1 MPINSTTVPERDE
14 LAGPTVDI
22 RPVTTGGGAPLPTSA
37 EPDITPG
44 IRVDRVNKMFKV
56 KRADLVALK
65 DVSLDIARSSFLVLI
80 GPSGC
85 GKSTLLRIIGDL
97 ESPTSG
103 SVLVHGESP
112 AVARKQHHIG
122 VAFQDPALLP
132 WRSVYDNVRFPLQI
146 AGHGPDDKA
155 VRELIEL
162 VGLKGFEGAKPAQ
175 LSGGMRQRVAIARSL
190 VLRPR
195 VLLLDE
201 PFGALDEMTRQ
212 RLNIELLRIWQEQMP
227 TTVLVTHSIAEAVFL
242 ADTIAVLAPRPG
254 RVLDCVPIDLPRP
267 RDAALLHS
275 PEFHALC
282 DLVSALLFSEGMGAG
297 DDLSAAE

>member
-1 MPINSTTVPERDE
+1 VGINSTTAPERDE
-14 LAGPTVDI
+14 IAGPTVDI
-22 RPVTTGGGAPLPTSA
+22 GTEVTSTGALVPAGA
-37 EPDITPG
+37 EPPSTSG
-44 IRVDRVNKMFKV
+44 IRIDNVNKVFKV
-56 KRADLVALK
+56 KRQDLVALK

-85 GKSTLLRIIGDL
+85 GKSTLLRILGDL

-112 AVARKQHHIG
+112 EVARKQHHIG

-132 WRSVYDNVRFPLQI
+132 WRSVYDNIRFPLQI
-146 AGHGPDDKA
+146 AGQGPDDKA
-155 VRELIEL
+155 VSELIDL
-162 VGLKGFEGAKPAQ
+162 IGLKGFEGAKPAQ

-190 VLRPR
+190 VLHPR

-212 RLNIELLRIWQEQMP
+212 RLNIELLRIWQEQKP

-242 ADTIAVLAPRPG
+242 ADNIAVLAPRPG
-254 RVLDCVPIDLPRP
+254 RVLDCVPIELPRP
-267 RDAALLHS
+267 RDAALLHT
-275 PEFHALC
+275 PQFHALC
-282 DLVSALLFSEGMGAG
+282 DHVSKLLFSEGMGPG
-297 DDLSAAE
+297 DDRGAAG

>member
-1 MPINSTTVPERDE
+1 MANSVGALLHVSTE
-14 LAGPTVDI
+14 LPS
-22 RPVTTGGGAPLPTSA
+22 TS
-37 EPDITPG
+37 G
-44 IRVDRVNKMFKV
+44 IRIDHVNKEFKV
-56 KRADLVALK
+56 KRQGLIALK
-65 DVSLDIARSSFLVLI
+65 DVSIDIPRGSFLVLI

-85 GKSTLLRIIGDL
+85 GKSTLLRIVGDL

-112 AVARKQHHIG
+112 EVARKQHHIG

-146 AGHGPDDKA
+146 AGEGSDAKA
-155 VRELIEL
+155 VNELIDL
-162 VGLKGFEGAKPAQ
+162 VGLKGFEHAKPAQ

-227 TTVLVTHSIAEAVFL
+227 TTLLVTHSIAEAVFL
-242 ADTIAVLAPRPG
+242 ADNIAVLAPRPG
-254 RVLDCVPIDLPRP
+254 RVLDCVRIDLPRP
-267 RDAALLHS
+267 RDAALLHT
-275 PEFHALC
+275 PQFHALC
-282 DLVSALLFSEGMGAG
+282 DEVSKLLFSEGIGPVDNG
-297 DDLSAAE
+297 GAAE

>member
-1 MPINSTTVPERDE
+1 VPVNSTTAPPWDE
-14 LAGPTVDI
+14 IARPSVDI
-22 RPVTTGGGAPLPTSA
+22 GSAATGTGALVATSSELPTTS
-37 EPDITPG
+37 G
-44 IRVDRVNKMFKV
+44 IRIDHVNKVFKV
-56 KRADLVALK
+56 KRQDLVALK

-85 GKSTLLRIIGDL
+85 GQSTLLRIVGDL

-112 AVARKQHHIG
+112 EVARKQHHIG

-132 WRSVYDNVRFPLQI
+132 WRSVYDNVRFPLQV
-146 AGHGPDDKA
+146 AGQGRDDKA
-155 VRELIEL
+155 VSELIEL

-190 VLRPR
+190 VLRPH

-242 ADTIAVLAPRPG
+242 ADNIAVLAPRPG
-254 RVLDCVPIDLPRP
+254 RVLDCVRIDLPRP

-282 DLVSALLFSEGMGAG
+282 DEVSTLLFSEGMGPG
-297 DDLSAAE
+297 DDLGAPK